1 MIKNKDRY
9 KDEHEEKLQK
19 SLDVFGFRLIKV
31 IGVLGAIIGI
41 IIIIAFWFW
50 VIRWFYSK

>member
-1 MIKNKDRY
+1 MIKNKGRY